1 MSGPYYSDEHVTL
14 YHGDCREHAEWVDCD
29 VLVTDPPYGI
39 RWDCSMTSYHRGVP
53 TTRQAVT
60 IEGDGDTAARDAV
73 LAMWGD
79 RPAVV
84 FGSWRAPRPQA
95 VRHRLVWDK
104 RGMAPGPTRAP
115 FMTMDEEIY
124 VLGTGFRSSSPPQ
137 RSVIATHEERSRAV
151 REAGHPTPKPVG
163 LMEILIGRC
172 PAGAVADPFA
182 GTGTTLVAARALG
195 RTAVGVEIDERY
207 CELAARRLSQGVLD
221 LASLTAG

>member
-1 MSGPYYSDEHVTL
+1 MSAPYYRDEHVTL

-60 IEGDGDTAARDAV
+60 IEGDEDTAARDAV

-104 RGMAPGPTRAP
+104 RGMAPGPVRAP

-221 LASLTAG
+221 LTSLTA